1 MFWFG
6 HCTGTG
12 IARRMEYPTILTVI
26 ATALAILG
34 FMWRVDARWQ
44 DRFNDMQKELSA
56 IKECVAHVE
65 GILSGARAS
74 VDAVTTPPDTIF
86 HRRTLQGAWKAIPR

>member
-1 MFWFG
+1 
-6 HCTGTG
+6 
-12 IARRMEYPTILTVI
+12 MEYPTILTVI

>member
-1 MFWFG
+1 
-6 HCTGTG
+6 
-12 IARRMEYPTILTVI
+12 MEYPTILTVI

-34 FMWRVDARWQ
+34 VMWRVDARWQ

>member
-1 MFWFG
+1 
-6 HCTGTG
+6 
-12 IARRMEYPTILTVI
+12 MEYPTILTVI

-56 IKECVAHVE
+56 IKERVTHVE
-65 GILSGARAS
+65 GMLSGAPGREKR
-74 VDAVTTPPDTIF
+74 P
-86 HRRTLQGAWKAIPR
+86 

>member
-1 MFWFG
+1 
-6 HCTGTG
+6 
-12 IARRMEYPTILTVI
+12 MEYPTILTVI

-86 HRRTLQGAWKAIPR
+86 HRRTLQSAWKAIPR

>member
-1 MFWFG
+1 
-6 HCTGTG
+6 
-12 IARRMEYPTILTVI
+12 MEYPTILTVI

-56 IKECVAHVE
+56 IKERVAHVE
-65 GILSGARAS
+65 GMLSGAPGRDKRS
-74 VDAVTTPPDTIF
+74 
-86 HRRTLQGAWKAIPR
+86 